1 MLIFHVRL
9 SFLLPNLLLY
19 RLCVLYFFLW
29 FIPTW
34 SRFEKCREQIII
46 KSKLCLKMLEVIGLS
61 VGIQKIYIRAGSIH
75 RLHAVWKSTTF
86 LIHCICVPSSLKLAF
101 THCSGSFPKQAVY
114 LARTNTTPNN
124 TKVRNKRFFGHKVYE
139 EEWNTEW
146 VSKQQNETKTK
157 RHIFSLIIFFL
168 FFIFIFVSLACF
180 GSSFFCCFHSQQH
193 ALCPRPTPELAL

>member
-75 RLHAVWKSTTF
+75 RLLMPCGNRQHSSFTVF
-86 LIHCICVPSSLKLAF
+86 VCLLPSNWHS
-101 THCSGSFPKQAVY
+101 PI
-114 LARTNTTPNN
+114 AR
-124 TKVRNKRFFGHKVYE
+124 VVFQ
-139 EEWNTEW
+139 
-146 VSKQQNETKTK
+146 SKQSIWHGPTQHPTTQKFEINASSVIKCTRKSETLNESANNRMKQK
-157 RHIFSLIIFFL
+157 RNDTFF
-168 FFIFIFVSLACF
+168 
-180 GSSFFCCFHSQQH
+180 
-193 ALCPRPTPELAL
+193 RW

>member
-19 RLCVLYFFLW
+19 RLCVLYFFMVCSNLKP
-29 FIPTW
+29 IRKM
-34 SRFEKCREQIII
+34 SRTDYYQVKIMFED
-46 KSKLCLKMLEVIGLS
+46 
-61 VGIQKIYIRAGSIH
+61 VGSDWPFGWHTKNIYSCW
-75 RLHAVWKSTTF
+75 LYSQTTHAVWKSTTF

-101 THCSGSFPKQAVY
+101 TQCSGSFPKQAVY